1 MRIARTLTVGAATA
15 ALVTGFT
22 VLGTGAASAASY
34 RCTTSS
40 KTIDHPGS
48 TATWDDFDFKVST
61 CAKRE
66 GGYIYTKFTVNV
78 DGPPGFSGYN
88 VVNYGTRGLIQT
100 KKSVSGTDPV
110 VKYAYGPGLADKMN
124 SLNGYGNTSYTSP
137 TVKHK
142 PASGYRYLGDT
153 VLQIDW
159 KDDGKGRKS
168 YSFSASPTV

>member
-1 MRIARTLTVGAATA
+1 MRIARTLTAGAATA
-15 ALVTGFT
+15 ALVTGVT

-34 RCTTSS
+34 RCTTSN

-48 TATWDDFDFKVST
+48 MAISDDFDFKVTT

-66 GGYIYTKFTVNV
+66 GGYIYSKFTVDI
-78 DGPPGFSGYN
+78 DGPPGFSGYQ
-88 VVNYGTRGLIQT
+88 VVNYNTRGLIQV

-110 VKYAYGPGLADKMN
+110 VKYAYGPGLEGKMN
-124 SLNGYGNTSYTSP
+124 NLNGYGNATYTSP

-142 PASGYRYLGDT
+142 PASGYRYLGDS

-159 KDDGKGRKS
+159 KDDGAGLKS